1 MKRYLGV
8 VLGVALLSTSGALA
22 THPDVT
28 LKDQFEN
35 PVSESGLPVD
45 VRKSCG
51 SCHDVDYI
59 ATAYHFQQGR
69 LVLLTKEIYEK
80 NYYNKY
86 GDTQFTNG
94 LPKELTSLDMGMY
107 GKL

>member
-1 MKRYLGV
+1 MRR
-8 VLGVALLSTSGALA
+8 LLSATLVFIVSSSLNAFA
-22 THPDVT
+22 THPNVE
-28 LKDQFEN
+28 LKDQFGN
-35 PVSESGLPVD
+35 PVVESHLPVD

-51 SCHDVDYI
+51 ACHDVDFI

-69 LVLLTKEIYEK
+69 LAILSPEVYKKYYER
-80 NYYNKY
+80 Y

-94 LPKELTSLDMGMY
+94 LPKELTALDMGMY

>member
-1 MKRYLGV
+1 MRKLIT
-8 VLGVALLSTSGALA
+8 VATLLLLWSGSAHS
-22 THPDVT
+22 HPNVT
-28 LKDQFEN
+28 LKDQFGN
-35 PVSESGLPVD
+35 PVSSSGLPVD

-51 SCHDVDYI
+51 ACHDIDFI

-69 LVLLTKEIYEK
+69 LAILSPEIYQK

-86 GDTQFTNG
+86 GDKEFTNG
-94 LPKELTSLDMGMY
+94 LPEELTSLDMGMY

>member
-1 MKRYLGV
+1 MRKYMGVLLGFI
-8 VLGVALLSTSGALA
+8 LSATSGALA

-28 LKDQFEN
+28 LKDQFGN

-45 VRKSCG
+45 VRKSCS
-51 SCHDVDYI
+51 SCHDVDFI

-69 LVLLTKEIYEK
+69 LAILTKEIYEK

-94 LPKELTSLDMGMY
+94 LPKELTTLDMGMY